1 MITID
6 NVQYRNLEE
15 QVKKNMD
22 DIQYILE
29 EEGVLNEFGIKI
41 VGQITDTGDLPDP
54 DTYEGEYGDAYAVG
68 TDAPYTIYIYTR
80 ANGTHPNDYWFSI
93 GQFPLAGQDG
103 AQGPTGPTGPQG
115 IRGSTWTNGTSAP
128 TTSGNL
134 SGDKY
139 LNTSNGDVYN
149 YTGTDW
155 QLVGNI
161 RGPQGIQGIQGN
173 VGPQGP
179 QGIQGPKGDTGD
191 PGQSFVIAGT
201 LPDASQ
207 LPDPSTVADN
217 IAYLVG
223 TAAPYDLYVQLQNS
237 NQWFNVGVVEG
248 VVGPTG
254 PTGPQGPQG
263 EQGIQGVQGPAGT
276 NGANGRGVTSITN
289 GNPVTTNQYTQT
301 PVTVTY
307 SDSTNSQFIV
317 YAEKGRDG
325 TNGAPGPQGPKGDT
339 GEQGPQGIPGQDGIT
354 PTVSATAT
362 VTNTVGTPS
371 VTVTNI
377 GTDIAPNFSFS
388 FSNLKGD
395 TPDLSNYATIE
406 YVDNKVSSV
415 LVYKGSVATVGDLP
429 GTGNKVGDVY
439 NVQET
444 GDNYAWNGSSWD
456 KLAGE
461 VDLSAYETTANVNS
475 KLEDY
480 LPLSGGNIT
489 GNLNVANTVDAD
501 IFTAGGTII
510 RNNYIAA
517 IGTSGISRGAIYSG
531 VHSSMQSSLNGADT
545 NTSISEAIYGR
556 DGIVINDIVNAGTNY
571 KLAFPN
577 VNGTLAVTNDITSAV
592 SPLASN
598 TYVNEQIGIINTSLS
613 EMNTAIGAKASLSDI
628 PTALSQLQ
636 NDTGFVSSNTS
647 NLENYDTTTIV
658 NQKLNNYIPLAN
670 ITTNDSVVLGTNI
683 GTTSKQVV
691 AIGSNIDSV
700 GLYGIAISP
709 TEFGVTN
716 VSSQCIGIGI
726 HTTANGSFSIALG
739 GTASANDKGIAIGSG
754 AIAGSNCIAIGV
766 DTVTLAQSNSIL
778 LGTGGKTNV
787 ASSNTFQVW
796 DYPLLD
802 KTTGKI
808 PQERLPSGGGGG
820 GTTSSGGFAGGTNAT
835 ATYGGAVGYGATS
848 INGGAIGSNTNTSM
862 GGAIGEG
869 ATAGFGA
876 AIGAA
881 TSTDGGG
888 AIGESATSNY
898 GGAVGGISIAGD
910 GFSGGYLAQVKN
922 NGTDDAPDYID
933 AIQLGTGTNETPKS
947 LQIYSD
953 NIYNADTHTLTVQ
966 NAQVNG
972 QNVAT
977 EDYVNQAVSGGGGVY
992 LPLTGGTMS
1001 GQLNTTANIVSNT
1014 YIISG
1019 YRYNVNPPYP
1029 YSYLNKG
1036 EIGIRNSSSN
1046 RLEITTA
1053 YISLNGTATLQYPNH
1068 SGTIALTSDIP
1079 TFTDNGDGTMTIT
1092 ANGSTYKVSII
1103 T

>member
-1 MITID
+1 MITIGD
-6 NVQYRNLEE
+6 KQYRNLEE

-41 VGQITDTGDLPDP
+41 VGQITSPSELPDP
-54 DTYEGEYGDAYAVG
+54 DTYQGEYGDAYAVG
-68 TDAPYTIYIYTR
+68 TVAPYTIYIYTR

-149 YTGTDW
+149 YTGTTW

-179 QGIQGPKGDTGD
+179 QGIQGPKGDTGE

-237 NQWFNVGVVEG
+237 DTWQNVGVVEG

-263 EQGIQGVQGPAGT
+263 EQGIQGIQGPAGT
-276 NGANGRGVTSITN
+276 NGANGRGVTSVTN
-289 GNPVTTNQYTQT
+289 GSPVTTNQYTQT

-325 TNGAPGPQGPKGDT
+325 TNGATGPTGPKGDT

-354 PTVSATAT
+354 PIVSATAT

-377 GTDIAPNFSFS
+377 GTANAPNFSFS

-395 TPDLSNYATIE
+395 TPDLSNYATTE
-406 YVDNKVSSV
+406 YVDSKVSSV

-429 GTGNKVGDVY
+429 SAAESKVGDVY

-444 GDNYAWNGSSWD
+444 GDNYAWNGNAWD

-501 IFTAGGTII
+501 IFTAGRTTI
-510 RNNYIAA
+510 RSDYISV
-517 IGTSGISRGAIYSG
+517 IGSSGLSRGTIYSG
-531 VHSSMQSSLNGADT
+531 IHSSIQSSLNRSDT
-545 NTSISEAIYGR
+545 NTRISEAIYGR
-556 DGIVINDIVNAGTNY
+556 DGIVINEIVNAGTNY

-577 VNGTLAVTNDITSAV
+577 VSGTLAVTNDITSAIT
-592 SPLASN
+592 PLAPN

-613 EMNTAIGAKASLSDI
+613 EMNTAIDTKANSSDI
-628 PTALSQLQ
+628 PTSLSQLQ

-658 NQKLNNYIPLAN
+658 NQKIATVNENINSALAPYA
-670 ITTNDSVVLGTNI
+670 TTANVTSQLSTKQDTLVSGTNI
-683 GTTSKQVV
+683 KT
-691 AIGSNIDSV
+691 I
-700 GLYGIAISP
+700 
-709 TEFGVTN
+709 
-716 VSSQCIGIGI
+716 
-726 HTTANGSFSIALG
+726 NGNSLL
-739 GTASANDKGIAIGSG
+739 GSG
-754 AIAGSNCIAIGV
+754 DLTI
-766 DTVTLAQSNSIL
+766 
-778 LGTGGKTNV
+778 
-787 ASSNTFQVW
+787 
-796 DYPLLD
+796 
-802 KTTGKI
+802 
-808 PQERLPSGGGGG
+808 SGGGGDYLPLSG
-820 GTTSSGGFAGGTNAT
+820 GNMTGDINMGNKAGINIDWGRGSNVKITTSVVKINSRGDEVSISG
-835 ATYGGAVGYGATS
+835 
-848 INGGAIGSNTNTSM
+848 
-862 GGAIGEG
+862 
-869 ATAGFGA
+869 
-876 AIGAA
+876 
-881 TSTDGGG
+881 
-888 AIGESATSNY
+888 
-898 GGAVGGISIAGD
+898 
-910 GFSGGYLAQVKN
+910 
-922 NGTDDAPDYID
+922 D
-933 AIQLGTGTNETPKS
+933 AIQRGARVFNWPSTS
-947 LQIYSD
+947 HQD
-953 NIYNADTHTLTVQ
+953 DTF
-966 NAQVNG
+966 
-972 QNVAT
+972 
-977 EDYVNQAVSGGGGVY
+977 
-992 LPLTGGTMS
+992 
-1001 GQLNTTANIVSNT
+1001 
-1014 YIISG
+1014 
-1019 YRYNVNPPYP
+1019 
-1029 YSYLNKG
+1029 
-1036 EIGIRNSSSN
+1036 
-1046 RLEITTA
+1046 
-1053 YISLNGTATLQYPNH
+1053 
-1068 SGTIALTSDIP
+1068 ALLSDIP

-1103 T
+1103 A